1 MGSNRCP
8 GTRVRPSSLGP
19 RSMSE
24 RASLTPRVVE
34 AVEAQLRRRVS
45 PRTLRLAYRAGYL
58 ALRPWWFVTRP
69 RTIGTKIVVRC
80 GDDVLLVRHTYARR
94 HHWDLPGGFVRA
106 GEDLDETMVRE
117 LAEELGVTPTGS
129 FRIAELASRLD
140 HKRETLH
147 VFVVE
152 VAPGTTVS
160 PSLAEIAA
168 VRWARH
174 DRLPPDTTVLARRM
188 IA

>member
-1 MGSNRCP
+1 M
-8 GTRVRPSSLGP
+8 TD
-19 RSMSE
+19 

-69 RTIGTKIVVRC
+69 RTVGMKIVVRC

-94 HHWDLPGGFVRA
+94 DKWDIPGGFVRP
-106 GEDLDETMVRE
+106 GEDVDLAMERE
-117 LAEELGVTPTGS
+117 LGEELGLTPSST
-129 FRIAELASRLD
+129 FRIAELPSRFD

-147 VFVVE
+147 VFAVE
-152 VAPGTTVS
+152 VEAGAAVAPS
-160 PSLAEIAA
+160 IAEIAE

-174 DRLPPDTTVLARRM
+174 DALPAATTVFARRM
-188 IA
+188 IARSYWDLFR